1 RVRARPG
8 HLVGSPDRS
17 RGGDV
22 GRVAE
27 GGAAAPAGTVA
38 GVRQRPPQPAGGGG
52 PGQSAEGRRRC
63 RDVAPAAQGR
73 PLLLRLTPG
82 AGEGAL
88 HAVGHARRA
97 GGDGAGPG
105 RLRLIRRAGSE
116 VEESA
121 AVAEQ
126 AAVEEP
132 PAAVT
137 ATAVAAEEAA
147 VEEPPAVAA
156 IAAVATHEA
165 AVEEAVAAVTAAH
178 VGAALADPGREI

>member
-1 RVRARPG
+1 
-8 HLVGSPDRS
+8 
-17 RGGDV
+17 
-22 GRVAE
+22 
-27 GGAAAPAGTVA
+27 
-38 GVRQRPPQPAGGGG
+38 
-52 PGQSAEGRRRC
+52 
-63 RDVAPAAQGR
+63 
-73 PLLLRLTPG
+73 LRLTPG

-105 RLRLIRRAGSE
+105 RLRLIRRARSE

-137 ATAVAAEEAA
+137 AT
-147 VEEPPAVAA
+147 AVAA

-178 VGAALADPGREI
+178 VGAALADPGREILTGVADARHAGEHHVEHHHR